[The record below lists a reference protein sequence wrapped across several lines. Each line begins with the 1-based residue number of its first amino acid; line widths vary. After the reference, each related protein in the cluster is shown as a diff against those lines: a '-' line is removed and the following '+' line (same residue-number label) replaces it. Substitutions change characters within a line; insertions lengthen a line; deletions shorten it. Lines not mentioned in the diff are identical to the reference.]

1 MKILP
6 VILTCMFLGT
16 AAYAENVSTQQTP
29 ESARKF
35 EKTEF
40 EAVVTNIKLEKN
52 QVTVA
57 VDGVEYRLKAP
68 RSNLATLK
76 VRDKVKVYLR
86 GNGEDKEAWKLVKK

>member
-6 VILTCMFLGT
+6 IVLLSVFLGT
-16 AAYAENVSTQQTP
+16 AAHAESVSTQKNP
-29 ESARKF
+29 ESIRKF
-35 EKTEF
+35 DKTEF
-40 EAVVTNIKLEKN
+40 EAVVTNIKLAKN

-68 RSNLATLK
+68 KSNLATIK
-76 VRDKVKVYLR
+76 TGDTVKVYLR